1 MDDDVV
7 DENLGEQ
14 LERTADEIVDYV
26 EKYSPRPAVDA
37 DNAERLLEEAP
48 PAQAAEEL
56 EKMVDGFRSGGGAA
70 TGRNSLPAPEHAPTD
85 ELDSVSP
92 QLAQP
97 WSRAIIR
104 RKRLLVLGIVVLLGV
119 GMAAGAVHRANR
131 EDGGSGN

>member
-56 EKMVDGFRSGGGAA
+56 EKMVDGFRSGGGA
-70 TGRNSLPAPEHAPTD
+70 
-85 ELDSVSP
+85 
-92 QLAQP
+92 
-97 WSRAIIR
+97 
-104 RKRLLVLGIVVLLGV
+104 
-119 GMAAGAVHRANR
+119 
-131 EDGGSGN
+131 